1 MSMASARV
9 LPPSLRALSNRLRG
23 VCWGLLLAPSLSTVA
38 YAQAT
43 PVPATSYWGI
53 RQWGQT
59 YFDTDSRLLPVV
71 DIAANGQHSA
81 VLRVDGRLFVQGQD
95 YAGLCRAPA
104 EPFVAMVLADRDTF
118 AIRPDGTVAQW
129 GEGSGMGPFAIPSL
143 PPGISYTEIAVGFL
157 HRILLRSDGVT
168 LALGD
173 NFYGQLNVPALP
185 MGVVPVRLA
194 ANTDHS
200 AMLTNVGS
208 VLAWGDNAE
217 GQCNVPTLPAG
228 VVYTDVCCGFAHML
242 ALRSD
247 GNLAAWGS
255 NFAGETSV
263 PALPTGCVYLKCAAG
278 NGWSVAWRSD
288 GQLIAFGANG
298 VEGNLDVPSP
308 PTGSTLVKLAVGD
321 WHGLALWSDGTVTGW
336 GQTSYFPYQQPHPR
350 RANASPSEGD
360 RFAGVSPGFAHT
372 LVLRADGTAEGYGN
386 NAGFVCDV
394 PQLPNGVVY
403 TKVRAGNFVSG
414 ALRSDGQLIVWGLGP
429 MVGAVPPLPA
439 GRTYVDFDM
448 AGAHAVALRSDGVA
462 VAFGSNTSGQCN
474 LPILPVGITYT
485 QVDASGLMS
494 GLLRSD
500 GNVAFCGALGSGVR
514 APGVVGRVYV
524 EVLARLGRRD
534 DGVVEGPGLTVP
546 VLPWGVYFVQM
557 GNFTGQLLL
566 RRSDGRIDRVGNNV
580 SDAVVPS
587 LEPGSSYLEIGSGA
601 DDTVAARVGSTCVYV
616 GIVPGCAGSRPA
628 TRLVPYD
635 TPRIG
640 RPLKVTLFDLPNDIA
655 VLGMSFQRLPTP
667 VDLGF
672 LGMPGCSLAISP
684 DAVLGIVGQG
694 GKAKWQLPIP
704 DQPSLV
710 GVRFYNQAIVLD
722 VGAGNPFGAVMSD
735 AMEGVVGYP

>member
-1 MSMASARV
+1 MSKSSSRVKRRVSNAASRCLFPVACGHLATV
-9 LPPSLRALSNRLRG
+9 LLTMALS
-23 VCWGLLLAPSLSTVA
+23 
-38 YAQAT
+38 AQAT
-43 PVPATSYWGI
+43 PPSAYYGI

-59 YFDTDSRLLPVV
+59 YFDTDSRLLPIV
-71 DIAANGQHSA
+71 DIAANGQHTA
-81 VLRVDGRLFVQGQD
+81 VLRADGRLFVQGQD
-95 YAGLCRAPA
+95 YPGLCRAPA
-104 EPFVAMVLADRDTF
+104 EPFVGMALQDYATY
-118 AIRPDGTVAQW
+118 AIRVDGTVASW
-129 GEGSGMGPFAIPSL
+129 GSGSTGAQFAIPPL
-143 PPGISYTEIAVGFL
+143 PSGVTYTQIAAGFYQ
-157 HRILLRSDGVT
+157 RILLRSDGVIVAVGT
-168 LALGD
+168 
-173 NFYGQLNVPALP
+173 NQFGQLNVPVLP
-185 MGVVPVRLA
+185 AGVAAVKIA
-194 ANTDHS
+194 ANTHHC
-200 AMLTNVGS
+200 AMLTSAGS

-217 GQCNVPTLPAG
+217 GQCNVPALPAG
-228 VVYTDVCCGFAHML
+228 VVYTDVSCGYTHML
-242 ALRSD
+242 AVRSD
-247 GNLAAWGS
+247 GALVAWGS
-255 NFAGETSV
+255 NVAGETAV
-263 PALPTGCVYLKCAAG
+263 PPLPPGCVYLECAAG
-278 NGWSVAWRSD
+278 DAWSVAWRSD
-288 GQLIAFGANG
+288 GQLVAFGFNYS
-298 VEGNLDVPSP
+298 EGNLAVPSAP
-308 PTGSTLVKLAVGD
+308 PGATLSKLVAGD
-321 WHGLALWSDGTVTGW
+321 MHGMALWSNGTVTGW
-336 GQTSYFPYQQPHPR
+336 GQTTYFPYQQPHPTR
-350 RANASPSEGD
+350 GNASPSAAD

-372 LVLRADGTAEGYGN
+372 LVLRGDGAAEGYGN

-394 PQLPNGVVY
+394 PPLPNGLVY
-403 TKVRAGNFVSG
+403 TKVRAGNYVSG

-474 LPILPVGITYT
+474 LPVLPAGMTYT
-485 QVDASGLMS
+485 QVDASGWMT

-500 GNVAFCGALGSGVR
+500 GNVAFCGALGSSVR
-514 APGVVGRVYV
+514 APALAGCEYV
-524 EVLARLGRRD
+524 EVMGRIGRRD
-534 DGVVEGPGLTVP
+534 DGVIEGFVGNLP
-546 VLPWGVYFVQM
+546 VLPWGVYFVEL
-557 GNFTGQLLL
+557 GNGLGVSML
-566 RRSDGRIDRVGNNV
+566 RRSDGWIEAFGNTN
-580 SDAVVPS
+580 SAYAVPS
-587 LEPGSSYLEIGSGA
+587 LEPNTSYLEIGSGSES
-601 DDTVAARVGSTCVYV
+601 TVAARVGSTCVYV

-655 VLGMSFQRLPTP
+655 VLGMSFQRLPAP